1 MPESVD
7 VVKTNPLDETPQ
19 HETPQP
25 DAVSTFTPLEPLAD
39 QFDAALMVFPSG
51 PLVQQLQL
59 EPDMLSE
66 PLDHLTDRTVPCPAC
81 GADSDGV
88 DLFCIVCGE
97 FLETGEEVGEEADE
111 NAGAAGGDQAV
122 APACGDCGADVAVEE
137 IFCLSC
143 GAVVA

>member
-19 HETPQP
+19 PETPQP
-25 DAVSTFTPLEPLAD
+25 GAASHFTPLEPPAD

-97 FLETGEEVGEEADE
+97 FLETGEEADE
-111 NAGAAGGDQAV
+111 NTGAACGAQSV